1 MVINYNLCVLKELC
15 ELTGVSGD
23 EGRVRDYIRQRVKK
37 NVDDIIEDTYGNLIV
52 RKGKQKK
59 LKIVLAAHID
69 EVGLMITGIDKD
81 GLLRFHAI
89 GIMPNVLLA
98 KRILIGKERT
108 CGVIGHKPIQL
119 TKKDEMRKIPET
131 KNLFIDIG
139 VKSKD
144 AASKIVQIGDY
155 ATFDTQF
162 RENGDYIAGKA
173 FDNRLG
179 CYVLMQLILES
190 DLPLYY
196 AFTVQEE
203 VGLRGA
209 QIAAYRVKPDIAL
222 AVDTTSSGEWPED
235 KDVPQYPTIGKGPT
249 ITIADRRVICDTE
262 IVKLLRMTAEK
273 EGIPYQIKRPMVGG
287 TDAGTMHL
295 VHEGVR
301 SAVIAVPARYIHSPL
316 AIASKRDIRAAITLI
331 ECSIRRIMGKEK
343 LWV

>member
-1 MVINYNLCVLKELC
+1 VLKELC

-23 EGRVRDYIRQRVKK
+23 ESRVRDYIKQKVKK
-37 NVDDIIEDTYGNLIV
+37 HVDDIIEDTYGNLIV

-59 LKIVLAAHID
+59 PKVVLAAHMD
-69 EVGLMITGIDKD
+69 EVGLVIKGIDKD

-98 KRILIGKERT
+98 KRIMVGKDRI
-108 CGVIGHKPIQL
+108 CGVIGHKPIHL
-119 TKKDEMRKIPET
+119 TKKDEMKKVPET

-144 AASKIVQIGDY
+144 AAGKIVQIGDY
-155 ATFDTQF
+155 ATFDTLF
-162 RENGDYIAGKA
+162 RENGDFIAGRA
-173 FDNRLG
+173 FDNRIG

-203 VGLRGA
+203 LGLRGA
-209 QIAAYRVKPDIAL
+209 QIAAYRVRPDIAF
-222 AVDTTSSGEWPED
+222 AVDTTSSGEWPEE
-235 KDVPQYPTIGKGPT
+235 KDVPQYPVIGKGPT
-249 ITIADRRVICDTE
+249 ITVADRRVICDPE
-262 IVKLLRMTAEK
+262 IVKLLRTTAEE
-273 EGIPYQIKRPMVGG
+273 EGIPCQIKRPMVGG

-316 AIASKRDIRAAITLI
+316 AIASKKDIKAAVKLI

>member
-1 MVINYNLCVLKELC
+1 MLKELC

-23 EGRVRDYIRQRVKK
+23 EGRVRHYIKQKIKK
-37 NVDDIIEDTYGNLIV
+37 HVEDVVEDTYGNLIV
-52 RKGKQKK
+52 RKGRQKK
-59 LKIVLAAHID
+59 LKIMLAAHMD

-81 GLLRFHAI
+81 GLLRFRAI

-98 KRILIGKERT
+98 KRVLVGEDKV
-108 CGVIGHKPIQL
+108 CGVIGHKPIHL
-119 TKKDEMRKIPET
+119 TKNEEMKKIPET
-131 KNLFIDIG
+131 KGLFIDIG

-144 AASKIVQIGDY
+144 AANKIVQIGDY

-162 RENGDYIAGKA
+162 RENGDYITGRA
-173 FDNRLG
+173 FDNRIG
-179 CYVLMQLILES
+179 CHILMQLILES
-190 DLPLYY
+190 DLSLYY

-209 QIAAYRVKPDIAL
+209 QIAAYRVKPDIAF
-222 AVDTTSSGEWPED
+222 AIDTTSSGEWPED
-235 KDVPQYPTIGKGPT
+235 KDVPQYPAIGKGPT
-249 ITIADRRVICDTE
+249 ITVADRRVICDPD
-262 IVKLLRMTAEK
+262 IVKLLRMTAKE

-316 AIASKRDIRAAITLI
+316 AIASKRDISAAVTLI
-331 ECSIRRIMGKEK
+331 ERSIKRMMGKEK